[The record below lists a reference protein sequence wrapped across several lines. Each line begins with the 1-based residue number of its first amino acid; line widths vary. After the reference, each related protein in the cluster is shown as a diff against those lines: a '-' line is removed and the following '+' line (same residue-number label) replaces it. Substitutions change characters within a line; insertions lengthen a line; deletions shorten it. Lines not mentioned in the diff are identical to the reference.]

1 MIPLESL
8 LTIERIIGPDL
19 IERFNAF
26 TAAKIMGG
34 PAPGYSSGQALA
46 AMEEVA
52 AQILSND
59 YGLGWTGSAYQ
70 EKAASGAAGTALVVG
85 IVIVFLTLA
94 GHYQP
99 WSLPRAVLMALPFA
113 VFRALHARW
122 RRGP

>member
-70 EKAASGAAGTALVVG
+70 EKVARGAAGTAFVFGLVL
-85 IVIVFLTLA
+85 VFLILA
-94 GHYQP
+94 APYER
-99 WSLPRAVLMALPFA
+99 WSMPLAVLMAVPFA
-113 VFRALHARW
+113 
-122 RRGP
+122 